1 MRARRCNIAGTPGLS
16 RRWRSKASRR
26 RIQYLVGSNLG
37 ITLLP
42 EMVLGHRVGQRIAM
56 VRIQSLTP
64 RRTVVATGRPGRYL
78 STNARQFF
86 WCAETVAASWQ
97 RSSNDG

>member
-1 MRARRCNIAGTPGLS
+1 MQYCRNAGFEPEVAFESEQAENPISGRVESGNHAAAGDGARAP
-16 RRWRSKASRR
+16 
-26 RIQYLVGSNLG
+26 
-37 ITLLP
+37 
-42 EMVLGHRVGQRIAM
+42 VGQRIAM